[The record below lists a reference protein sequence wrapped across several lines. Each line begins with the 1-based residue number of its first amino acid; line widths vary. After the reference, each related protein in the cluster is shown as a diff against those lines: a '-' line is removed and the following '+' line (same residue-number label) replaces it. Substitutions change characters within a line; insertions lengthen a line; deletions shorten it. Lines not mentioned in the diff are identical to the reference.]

1 MVVVDGPGVP
11 LGNLLDAASPAE
23 VTLVEATLETIAVP
37 RQGRGRPRQRP
48 VRLIYDKACDSD
60 PLRQRLAKRG
70 IDLICP
76 HRKNRTKPPLQD
88 GRKLRRYKRRWKVER
103 TFAWLGN
110 FRRLLVRWEHH
121 ITMYSAFFH
130 VACLLITLR
139 KL

>member
-1 MVVVDGPGVP
+1 MVVVDGQGVP

-110 FRRLLVRWEHH
+110 FRRLVVRWEHH

>member
-1 MVVVDGPGVP
+1 MVVVDGHGVP